1 MTLTNISVVLLAW
14 GIVYLADYYI
24 TIYSARLF
32 QGSIRQHIRFEGSIE
47 LTPEFQKDVDAL
59 RWVSPNFVLRWLGS
73 FLLLYLVWWLT
84 TRRLAIP
91 QVFDLVMGG
100 LFLREAVVLMR
111 HLRNLALV
119 RFHPGGLTGTLLY
132 EHWLTLQLSAAELFL
147 FGLLYLIFGLLLPS
161 WFFLGGALFCL
172 LTAWQHWT
180 YARKAR
186 SRKSI
191 LVLDSKEKS

>member
-1 MTLTNISVVLLAW
+1 MTLNNIYVVLLAW

-32 QGSIRQHIRFEGSIE
+32 RGPIREHIRFESSLE
-47 LTPEFQKDVDAL
+47 LTPEFQKDVDTL
-59 RWVSPNFVLRWLGS
+59 RWVSPNFLLRWLGS
-73 FLLLYLVWWLT
+73 FVLLYLVWWLT
-84 TRRLAIP
+84 TQRLGVP

-100 LFLREAVVLMR
+100 LFLREAVVLLR

-119 RFHPGGLTGTLLY
+119 RLYPGGLTGTLLY

-147 FGLLYLIFGLLLPS
+147 FGLLYLICSLLLPS
-161 WFFLGGALFCL
+161 WFFLGGGLFCL
-172 LTAWQHWT
+172 LTAWQHWV
-180 YARKAR
+180 YARRAR

-191 LVLDSKEKS
+191 LVLDSKEER